1 MNQRLIT
8 RDATKTEATTRVTVV
23 TTKTAGP
30 RSGVWTS
37 ALRFGSAMVSV
48 IVTLSAVPQYE

>member
-1 MNQRLIT
+1 
-8 RDATKTEATTRVTVV
+8 V